1 MTEYLV
7 SLSLLIAAVLIIRG
21 IFRGKVSP
29 RVIYALWLAVAVR
42 MVLPVALFEVNLEPP
57 AFTRTDDTAESADAD
72 TLPEP
77 PAAPVDL
84 QVPNPAIDI
93 PIVPAPITTQAD
105 TPIPIESAALKGS
118 DNVKIVDVIP
128 DAPEAS
134 ASIAWGKIS
143 VIIWLTGSAIVAAWV
158 VSTSAVFSFRL
169 YKDRRLHGTIRGTR
183 VYVSGSAGV
192 PCIAG
197 LIPAVYIT
205 PETADSDSETLIIR
219 HELTHLRHGD
229 HIWSAFRALAL
240 IAFWWNPLVW
250 VAAAVS
256 KRDAELACDDAIAA
270 GLDDEARLKYA
281 RILLDTL
288 PQKHRYAVGLGSA
301 PMRERIMMLTAKRK
315 NSAICLAITVV
326 LVLSAAGCSFIGKP
340 KLTLDNI
347 YRQNGFTILSQ
358 QKKKFELSFTISELP
373 SYEELSLS
381 EAEEIS
387 VSDKDI
393 AAYRSGVSTIF
404 IEKLGITEKSPAGT
418 DGDALYICFDISHE
432 LTDAG
437 TLLSVSRVVNT
448 DDEIK
453 YQRTFAIAGGTLS
466 DENGTYP
473 YAVISMGCGPDNKFS
488 AVIDAGLYAQLSGDV
503 KFSVILNE
511 LSYER
516 GSEVK
521 LYGALTDEYNESES
535 SRGNLPEE
543 SVSESGGSVNAGQ
556 GPYIGYVA
564 DAETPWIE
572 LYTEKDGTY
581 VGRIPYEIFHDWPGT
596 DRSFEGWTPGWR
608 SEYIH
613 FYYAEFGSFRWA
625 AAHLTDTVLGSG
637 RKNIATS
644 SDGGETWYVGST
656 GDDYGGNHVVGI
668 GFVSDRIAFM
678 SFDPYNEYEETS
690 GPVISRT
697 INGGETWERLEI
709 PTPDLLKDKKLIS
722 GIPFHDGD
730 ILRYP
735 VWVTPSHGAVSGG
748 EMYLVSDDGGLT
760 WEWDTLSVIAESS
773 RASDSFDPYSFASFI
788 PNESAQPLF
797 WHRIYG
803 TNDYLFFCAVRTINS
818 SGTGFSDDPPKDF
831 TIYNVN
837 SDTPNII
844 GHIAAELP
852 PELEYDTVYP
862 ILAMD
867 GSESP
872 ECEFVLRLSRGSE
885 VFYVSFDNFD
895 SGAANDHLAFTYRG
909 ILTSERVNELM
920 RTYPD
925 SFRDT
930 ENSSVSSTLGDFR
943 NENPGGSLVYE
954 GYTVEY
960 SLPNPYFPEQS
971 LDFHIHLPQINA
983 DSADVEKWNGEV
995 VGKYESE
1002 YGDSLRRTLSGSN
1015 GGIFADV
1022 TFNTVTTGDV
1032 VTIYIIDCSG
1042 IANSGAVR
1050 LSYDISHFDTVRKKF
1065 LSTDEFIAYYAKGQ
1079 FAGYTLS
1086 DIVKFMNEHAFESD
1100 EIGNPYPI
1108 TEKDIQGVIPSV
1120 FGDGKLDVVFTGY
1133 SIEGSVTERMLL
1145 SPYPTHTSI
1154 SAKHNVSADY
1164 TYRMVYCEYTGCR
1177 DQEMYGHP
1185 AGYRLLLSECSP
1197 GNFSMGYYAE
1207 QLFLGDIAEPPE
1219 GFIGDSYSPIE
1230 SDSDGHIY
1238 LNVDADTDAGHLKAK
1253 IPFDLDMEIV
1263 H

>member
-7 SLSLLIAAVLIIRG
+7 SLSLLIAAVLMIRG

-29 RVIYALWLAVAVR
+29 RVIYALWLAVVIR
-42 MVLPVALFEVNLEPP
+42 MLLPVALFEVDIGLPDFSLAAQIEAPDTQRESVETSAGLTAQVSPGNPTREAVQIEP
-57 AFTRTDDTAESADAD
+57 
-72 TLPEP
+72 
-77 PAAPVDL
+77 
-84 QVPNPAIDI
+84 Q
-93 PIVPAPITTQAD
+93 APIISEPDA
-105 TPIPIESAALKGS
+105 PIPIDSAAPEES
-118 DNVKIVDVIP
+118 DDVTIANKSS
-128 DAPEAS
+128 DAAEAP
-134 ASIAWGKIS
+134 IGIDWGKIAG
-143 VIIWLTGSAIVAAWV
+143 IIWLVGSVLAAAWV
-158 VSTSAVFSFRL
+158 MLTSLSFNYRL
-169 YKDRRLHGTIRGTR
+169 HSDRRLRSTIRGTK

-197 LIPAVYIT
+197 LIPSIYIT
-205 PETADSDSETLIIR
+205 PETADSQSEALIIL
-219 HELTHLRHGD
+219 HEHTHISHGD
-229 HIWSAFRALAL
+229 HIWSVIRALAL

-288 PQKHRYAVGLGSA
+288 PQKHRFAVGLGSA
-301 PMRERIMMLTAKRK
+301 PMKERILMLTAKRK
-315 NSAICLAITVV
+315 NSAICMALAVV
-326 LVLSAAGCSFIGKP
+326 LALSAAGCSFIGKP

-358 QKKKFELSFTISELP
+358 QKKKLELSFPISELP
-373 SYEELSLS
+373 SYEELSV
-381 EAEEIS
+381 AEEIS
-387 VSDKDI
+387 VSDKGL

-448 DDEIK
+448 DGEIK
-453 YQRTFAIAGGTLS
+453 YQRTFAIAGGALS

-473 YAVISMGCGPDNKFS
+473 YAVYSMGCGPDNKFS
-488 AVIDAGLYAQLSGDV
+488 AVIDAGLYAQLSGDL
-503 KFSVILNE
+503 KFSIILNE
-511 LSYER
+511 LTYER

-521 LYGALTDEYNESES
+521 LYEALTDRDSESES
-535 SRGNLPEE
+535 SRGGLPKD
-543 SVSESGGSVNAGQ
+543 SGAESGSSVNAGQ

-748 EMYLVSDDGGLT
+748 EMYLVSVDGGLT

-797 WHRIYG
+797 WHRIHD
-803 TNDYLFFCAVRTINS
+803 TNDYLYFCAIRTLD
-818 SGTGFSDDPPKDF
+818 GPMTGYTDDPPKDF
-831 TIYNVN
+831 AIYHVN
-837 SDTPNII
+837 SDSPNII
-844 GHIAAELP
+844 GYIAAELP
-852 PELEYDTVYP
+852 PEFEYDTVCP
-862 ILAMD
+862 VLALD
-867 GSESP
+867 GEGR

-930 ENSSVSSTLGDFR
+930 ENSSVSSTLADFR
-943 NENPGGSLVYE
+943 SGNPNGSLVYE

-1022 TFNTVTTGDV
+1022 TYNTVTTGDV

-1050 LSYDISHFDTVRKKF
+1050 LSYDISHYDTVRKKF

-1086 DIVKFMNEHAFESD
+1086 DIVKFMNEHAFETD
-1100 EIGNPYPI
+1100 EIGNPYTI
-1108 TEKDIQGVIPSV
+1108 TEQDIQGVIPSV

-1133 SIEGSVTERMLL
+1133 SIEGSVTVRMLL
-1145 SPYPTHTSI
+1145 SPYPTLTSI
-1154 SAKHNVSADY
+1154 SAKHNVSAD
-1164 TYRMVYCEYTGCR
+1164 
-1177 DQEMYGHP
+1177 
-1185 AGYRLLLSECSP
+1185 
-1197 GNFSMGYYAE
+1197 
-1207 QLFLGDIAEPPE
+1207 
-1219 GFIGDSYSPIE
+1219 
-1230 SDSDGHIY
+1230 
-1238 LNVDADTDAGHLKAK
+1238 
-1253 IPFDLDMEIV
+1253 
-1263 H
+1263 